1 MVIILKLNQNKNHGL
16 GVLFPVE
23 KSFHVFNL
31 ACMLRD
37 HFSNLCGRINQNVNK
52 ERLVLVLP
60 YGGGG
65 GGGGRGRG
73 GGFNILGQS
82 IIRAVKKA
90 LALPLKRH

>member
-1 MVIILKLNQNKNHGL
+1 MVIFLKLNQKKNYGL

-52 ERLVLVLP
+52 ERLVL
-60 YGGGG
+60 G
-65 GGGGRGRG
+65 GGGGRGVRYPG
-73 GGFNILGQS
+73 SEHN
-82 IIRAVKKA
+82 
-90 LALPLKRH
+90 

>member
-1 MVIILKLNQNKNHGL
+1 MVIILKLNQNKNYGL

-23 KSFHVFNL
+23 KSIHVFNL

-60 YGGGG
+60 YWRGGGEVEGGGG
-65 GGGGRGRG
+65 AEG
-73 GGFNILGQS
+73 S
-82 IIRAVKKA
+82 ISWVRA
-90 LALPLKRH
+90 

>member
-60 YGGGG
+60 YWGGGG
-65 GGGGRGRG
+65 VGRWREGEGRRVQYPG
-73 GGFNILGQS
+73 SEHN
-82 IIRAVKKA
+82 
-90 LALPLKRH
+90 

>member
-37 HFSNLCGRINQNVNK
+37 HFSNLCGRIKQNVNK

-60 YGGGG
+60 YWGGWV
-65 GGGGRGRG
+65 GRWREGEGRRVQYPG
-73 GGFNILGQS
+73 SEHN
-82 IIRAVKKA
+82 
-90 LALPLKRH
+90 

>member
-1 MVIILKLNQNKNHGL
+1 MVIFLKLNQKKNYGL

-52 ERLVLVLP
+52 ERLVL
-60 YGGGG
+60 G
-65 GGGGRGRG
+65 GGGGRGSEG
-73 GGFNILGQS
+73 S
-82 IIRAVKKA
+82 ISWVRA
-90 LALPLKRH
+90 